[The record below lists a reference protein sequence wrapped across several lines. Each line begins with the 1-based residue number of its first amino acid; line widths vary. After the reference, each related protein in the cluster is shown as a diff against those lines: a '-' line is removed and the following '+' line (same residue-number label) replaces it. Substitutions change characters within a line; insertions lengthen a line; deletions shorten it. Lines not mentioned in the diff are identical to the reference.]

1 METTTAKRTNSF
13 VKGTTALLQS
23 LMAEGVDT
31 IFGYPGGTI
40 MPLYDDLYNYTDKI
54 NHILVR
60 HEQGAV
66 HAAEGYARTT
76 GKVGVC
82 MATAG
87 PGATNFVTGIADAM
101 MDSTPIV
108 CITAQVNADKLGTN
122 FFQEAD
128 TISIT
133 LPITKWSYQVTRADE
148 IPEVVA
154 KAFYIAQSGKPGP
167 VVISLTRNAQVEMT
181 NFQYDKEK
189 LIEDIKMKA
198 THASEEDINR
208 AAEMINSAKRPL
220 VIAGHGVAIANAEE
234 TLREFCEKGNI
245 PVAATL
251 MGVSV
256 MNSFHPNYVGS
267 VGMHGNIAPNR
278 MTQEADVI
286 IAVGMR
292 FSDRVTGET
301 KGYAPKA
308 RIIHI
313 EIDQSEINKNIKS
326 HLPLRGD
333 AGEILEE
340 LNKRVKFVER
350 KEWFK
355 TAEMFIKEEDKR
367 IFNPKLN
374 STEEVLMGQVVAKIT
389 EITEGQAIIVT
400 DVGQNQMFS
409 ARYSKFR
416 QHKSFVTSGGLGTMG
431 FGLPAA
437 VGSKVGNPHR
447 QVVAILG
454 DGGFQMNIQELG
466 TIMQSDVDVKIVLLN
481 NSFLGMVRQWQE
493 LFFDKRYAFTHLANP
508 DFQKVAQAYRIP
520 SAKIERTSEIDEQV
534 RKMLSSKGAYFLE
547 VVVKEDENVFPMIPA
562 GATLDDMIY
571 EKPNK

>member
-1 METTTAKRTNSF
+1 MVR
-13 VKGTTALLQS
+13 GTKALLLS
-23 LMAEGVDT
+23 LMEEGVDT

-40 MPLYDDLYNYTDKI
+40 MPLYDELYNYTDKI

-76 GKVGVC
+76 GKVGIC

-101 MDSTPIV
+101 MDSTPII

-128 TISIT
+128 MISIT
-133 LPITKWSYQVTRADE
+133 LPITKWSYQITKASE
-148 IPEVVA
+148 IPEVMA
-154 KAFYIAQSGKPGP
+154 KAFYIAQNGKPGP
-167 VVISLTRNAQVEMT
+167 VVISIAKNAQVEMID
-181 NFQYDKEK
+181 FKYDKKELVKDIEIRRTLAENCEIEQAAK
-189 LIEDIKMKA
+189 LINE
-198 THASEEDINR
+198 
-208 AAEMINSAKRPL
+208 AKRPL

-234 TLREFCEKGNI
+234 RLREFCEKGNL

-256 MNSFHPNYVGS
+256 MNSFHPNYIGA

-286 IAVGMR
+286 VAVGMR

-301 KGYAPKA
+301 RGYAPKA
-308 RIIHI
+308 KVIHI
-313 EIDQSEINKNIKS
+313 EIDQSEINKNIKA

-333 AGEILEE
+333 AAEILESLME
-340 LNKRVKFVER
+340 KIEYVER
-350 KEWFK
+350 KEWFDLAK
-355 TAEMFIKEEDKR
+355 ELILEEDKR

-389 EITEGQAIIVT
+389 DLTGGNAIIVT

-409 ARYSKFR
+409 ARYSKFV

-437 VGSKVGNPHR
+437 VGTKVGNPDR
-447 QVVAILG
+447 QVIAILG
-454 DGGFQMNIQELG
+454 DGGFQMNMQELG
-466 TIMQSDVDVKIVLLN
+466 TIMQAGIDIKIVLLN

-493 LFFDKRYAFTHLANP
+493 LFFNKRYAFTHLDNP
-508 DFQKVAQAYRIP
+508 DFQKVAQAYNIP
-520 SAKIERTSEIDEQV
+520 SGKISRTSDIEAEV
-534 RKMLSSKGAYFLE
+534 KKMLESEGAYFLE
-547 VVVKEDENVFPMIPA
+547 VEVKEEENVFPMIPA
-562 GATLDDMIY
+562 GATLDEIIY
-571 EKPNK
+571 ENPNK